1 MMLGVTEGLGVKVG
15 WGVRVRV
22 DVEEGCGVIVGVEV
36 STGRIVGI
44 VAGIG
49 ERARTDR
56 KMVRIKTIIVI
67 SAYKARSEVRR
78 ISFAPV

>member
-1 MMLGVTEGLGVKVG
+1 MILGVMEGLGVKVG

-22 DVEEGCGVIVGVEV
+22 DVEEGCVVIVGVEV
-36 STGRIVGI
+36 STGKIVGI

-78 ISFAPV
+78 ISSAPV